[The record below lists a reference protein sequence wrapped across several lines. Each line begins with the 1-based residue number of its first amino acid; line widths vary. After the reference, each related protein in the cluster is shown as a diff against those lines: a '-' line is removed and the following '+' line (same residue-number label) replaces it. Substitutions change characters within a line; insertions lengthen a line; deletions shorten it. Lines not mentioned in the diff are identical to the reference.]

1 MSIVY
6 VRQIIL
12 NGKITFEV
20 ERGVSPYTPFTT
32 HYDLDDSIWNLPLT
46 TNAVR
51 SVLIHCKVRGKIPP
65 NASLPKPPIKRK
77 L

>member
-32 HYDLDDSIWNLPLT
+32 HYDLDDSI
-46 TNAVR
+46 
-51 SVLIHCKVRGKIPP
+51 
-65 NASLPKPPIKRK
+65 
-77 L
+77 